1 MKTGIRDSIRQFIA
15 RNIIADDPLP
25 QRSWLDQQDMPSQ
38 QRSIDDLVSGLPV
51 ATLAPLPGRH
61 SGLPHL
67 QSFGRLKGRRAARV
81 HRALG
86 SLDEVNDK
94 I

>member
-1 MKTGIRDSIRQFIA
+1 MKTGIRGSIRQFIE

-25 QRSWLDQQDMPSQ
+25 QRSWLDQQDMPSRE
-38 QRSIDDLVSGLPV
+38 RSIDAPVSGVPV

-61 SGLPHL
+61 SALPHL
-67 QSFGRLKGRRAARV
+67 QSLGRLKGRRAARV
-81 HRALG
+81 HHAAGLP
-86 SLDEVNDK
+86 SVNEK